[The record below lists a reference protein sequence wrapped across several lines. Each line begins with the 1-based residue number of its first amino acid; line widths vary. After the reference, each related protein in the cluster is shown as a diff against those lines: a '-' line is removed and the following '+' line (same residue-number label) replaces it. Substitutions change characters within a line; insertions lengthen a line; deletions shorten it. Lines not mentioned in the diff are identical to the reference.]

1 MTAIN
6 LTASDGVAELVLAE
20 PARRNSLD
28 DEFWRELPVR
38 LDEIAADPEIRA
50 VVLAA
55 EGDHFCSGIDLDFV
69 GRVLATDSV
78 DEGRA
83 RDRANQNIRRLQD
96 AFLQLERCRV
106 PVIAAVQ
113 GACIGAGL
121 ELACTADIRV
131 CSRDAFF
138 QLMEVRVGL
147 VADLGGLQRLA
158 RQVPMGV
165 ARELAYTGRRFAAD
179 EAHAWGFVSRVT
191 DSAADAT
198 AAAWEIAGQIAAN
211 SPLAVRYIKEAF
223 VAEDSLRIERELR
236 QAAIA
241 NTAFGQ
247 DAAAAFA
254 AVRSGNRLEY
264 ADLDVRPQAGRKER
278 S

>member
-6 LTASDGVAELVLAE
+6 LSASDGVAELVLAE

-38 LDEIAADPEIRA
+38 LDEIATDPEIRA

-158 RQVPMGV
+158 CQVPMGV

-179 EAHAWGFVSRVT
+179 EAHGWGFVSR
-191 DSAADAT
+191 
-198 AAAWEIAGQIAAN
+198 EIAGQIAAN

-223 VAEDSLRIERELR
+223 VAEDTLRIEKELR
-236 QAAIA
+236 QAAVA
-241 NTAFGQ
+241 NIAFGQ

-278 S
+278 G